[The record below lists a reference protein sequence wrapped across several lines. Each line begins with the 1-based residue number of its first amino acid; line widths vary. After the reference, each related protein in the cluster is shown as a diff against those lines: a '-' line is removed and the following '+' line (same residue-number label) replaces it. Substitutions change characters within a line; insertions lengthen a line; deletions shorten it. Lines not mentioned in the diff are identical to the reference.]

1 MRKIEKI
8 VVHCTA
14 GSQKQSATDIIRY
27 HTGKGK
33 NCLGWSAPGYHFIV
47 EPSGKIVN
55 TWPVE
60 KISNGVKGHNS
71 TIINVAWIGGL
82 DLSKPMPYPS
92 VDNRTLNRR
101 QRLVKLLTE
110 LKTEFP
116 VAQIVGHRDL
126 SPDLNGN
133 GVIDPWERIKDC
145 PCFDAILEY
154 AGL

>member
-1 MRKIEKI
+1 
-8 VVHCTA
+8 
-14 GSQKQSATDIIRY
+14 
-27 HTGKGK
+27 
-33 NCLGWSAPGYHFIV
+33 
-47 EPSGKIVN
+47 
-55 TWPVE
+55 
-60 KISNGVKGHNS
+60 
-71 TIINVAWIGGL
+71 
-82 DLSKPMPYPS
+82 MPYPS
-92 VDNRTLNRR
+92 VDNRTPE
-101 QRLVKLLTE
+101 QKAALVKLLTE